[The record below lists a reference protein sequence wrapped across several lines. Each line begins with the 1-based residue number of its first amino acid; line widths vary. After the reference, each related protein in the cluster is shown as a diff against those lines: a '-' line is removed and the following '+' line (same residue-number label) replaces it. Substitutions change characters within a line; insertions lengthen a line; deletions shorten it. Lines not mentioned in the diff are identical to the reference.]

1 MCNKRDFAMNTQN
14 RFEIRILSENIDLS
28 QRLERRLSSD
38 TKWLCSVK
46 RNTEKEFDKLNP
58 GVNVLVVA
66 YGFEPLAPDIVLQKL
81 KTNYPDAKILSIIPE
96 DAILKTKDFLLDR
109 KVIDVIRMCSIVSDM
124 VLNHV
129 RNIYDEWKLQAEYS
143 KLSEQ
148 NDNTFLSNA
157 EVMQPIQSLIE
168 KAAES
173 EISVS
178 ISGQTGTGKE
188 VVARRIHNLSKRK
201 NEPFVAVN
209 VAAIPSELIESAFF
223 GHEKGAFTGAVARKI
238 GYFESASGGTLFL
251 DEIGDMD
258 VMMQVKLLR
267 ALQEGVITRVGG
279 TSDIK
284 IDVRI
289 ITATHKDLQQL
300 VDDSKFREDLYY
312 RLMGIVIDLPP
323 LVEREGDVIMLAL
336 HFIKQY
342 CTRSK
347 KALCT
352 LSEEARQVLTN
363 YSFPGNVRE
372 LKAMMELAVV
382 LCSNNVIKPSD
393 LTLRGK
399 SASKKEFFDEEKTL
413 EQYDQMIIKHFMKKY
428 DHKVRIVADKLRI
441 SKTKIYKLIQEDK
454 L

>member
-1 MCNKRDFAMNTQN
+1 MNTQH
-14 RFEIRILSENIDLS
+14 RFEIRILSENIDFS
-28 QRLERRLSSD
+28 QRLERRLSSNEN
-38 TKWLCSVK
+38 WLCTVK
-46 RNTEKEFDKLNP
+46 RSAEKEFDKLNH
-58 GVNVLVVA
+58 GVNVLVVV
-66 YGFEPLAPDIVLQKL
+66 YGFDPLTPDVVLQKL

-96 DAILKTKDFLLDR
+96 DAILKPKDFLLDK

-124 VLNHV
+124 VFNHV
-129 RNIYDEWKLQAEYS
+129 RNIYDEWKLQAKYD

-157 EVMQPIQSLIE
+157 EAMQPIQSLIE
-168 KAAES
+168 KAADS

-188 VVARRIHNLSKRK
+188 VVARRIHNLSERK

-209 VAAIPSELIESAFF
+209 VAAIPSELVESAFF

-258 VMMQVKLLR
+258 TTMQVKLLR
-267 ALQEGVITRVGG
+267 VLQEGVITRVGG
-279 TSDIK
+279 TGEIK
-284 IDVRI
+284 INVRI

-300 VDDSKFREDLYY
+300 VNDSKFREDLYY

-323 LVEREGDVIMLAL
+323 LVEREGDVIMLAE
-336 HFIKQY
+336 HFIRQY
-342 CTRSK
+342 CTKNK
-347 KALCT
+347 KALCA
-352 LSEEARQVLTN
+352 LSEEARQVLTT

-382 LCSNNVIKPSD
+382 LCSNNVIKSSD

-399 SASKKEFFDEEKTL
+399 PANKKEFLDEEKTL

-428 DHKVRIVADKLRI
+428 DHKVRIVADKLGI

>member
-1 MCNKRDFAMNTQN
+1 MNTQN

-428 DHKVRIVADKLRI
+428 DHKVRIVADKLGI